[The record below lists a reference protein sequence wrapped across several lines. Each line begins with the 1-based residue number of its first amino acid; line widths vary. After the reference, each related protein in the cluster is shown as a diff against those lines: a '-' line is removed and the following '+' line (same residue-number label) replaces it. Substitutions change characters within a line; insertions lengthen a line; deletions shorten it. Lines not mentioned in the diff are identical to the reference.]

1 MVSSGNGPGKRK
13 ESAVDDYY
21 DIESLFDDP
30 EQDDSLVWNLEQ
42 GLAIGPNEVLV
53 RRKGKHYFM
62 KVNRKS
68 K

>member
-1 MVSSGNGPGKRK
+1 M
-13 ESAVDDYY
+13 DDYY